1 MAAGRTADARSRVMN
16 VGHRVAR
23 WPDRDRSK
31 ILPARRPRA
40 DADADA
46 DARTPGRP
54 AHGTRHCRG
63 RRARETS
70 TTGPA
75 QGVAKGEEGRRG
87 EEGRAAVCC
96 SGPWRDWRWRRHKTR
111 STYGRGDAT
120 TDGTGTYASGSRGP
134 HSPGRDFLS

>member
-40 DADADA
+40 DGDADA

-63 RRARETS
+63 RRAGDQHDRPCAGS
-70 TTGPA
+70 R
-75 QGVAKGEEGRRG
+75 QRGRREARRGG
-87 EEGRAAVCC
+87 E
-96 SGPWRDWRWRRHKTR
+96 
-111 STYGRGDAT
+111 
-120 TDGTGTYASGSRGP
+120 SRGLLLWAVE
-134 HSPGRDFLS
+134 GLEVEETQDAEYVRAR